1 MVVAAFNNEKA
12 LVSSDYTTSKFAK
25 VSFEALGIIAWAASD
40 PGILNGNEEK
50 KKV

>member
-12 LVSSDYTTSKFAK
+12 LPSDYTTSKFAK